1 MSRRDIN
8 LTIKEHTV
16 SRETLIRARDL
27 YGQNFEICE
36 TYLNELLWWN
46 KKVNLVSREVS
57 RETLQEHIVHSL
69 LPSAMGLLDGVDEWV
84 DAGTG
89 GGLPGIPLAIA
100 EPQKDWYLND
110 VVIKKIAAVKQM
122 VYRLNLVNA
131 SAGSGSIADI
141 QLDSG
146 SGLITKHA
154 FEVKKLLDMVAEKP
168 WNKIIMYKGREEAEE
183 EIQDI
188 ELPLRCSIHKFEFGE
203 EETFY
208 TGKGLLV
215 IER

>member
-1 MSRRDIN
+1 MN

-27 YGQNFEICE
+27 YGQNFDLFE

-69 LPSAMGLLDGVDEWV
+69 LPSAMGLLESVDEWT

-89 GGLPGIPLAIA
+89 GGLPGLPLAIA
-100 EPQKDWYLND
+100 EPEIRWYLND

-122 VYRLNLVNA
+122 VHKLNLVNA
-131 SAGSGSIADI
+131 SAGSGSIADV

-154 FEVKKLLDMVAEKP
+154 FEVKKFLDMVDEKP
-168 WNKIIMYKGREEAEE
+168 WNKIIMYKGGKEAEE
-183 EIQDI
+183 EVQEIG
-188 ELPLRCSIHKFEFGE
+188 LPLSCSIHKFEFGKE
-203 EETFY
+203 ESFY